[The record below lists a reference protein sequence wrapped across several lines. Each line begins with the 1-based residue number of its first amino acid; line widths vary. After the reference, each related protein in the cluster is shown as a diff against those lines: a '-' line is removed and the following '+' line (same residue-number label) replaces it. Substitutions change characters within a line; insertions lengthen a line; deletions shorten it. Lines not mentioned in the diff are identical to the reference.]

1 MSMPQAGT
9 VSLLAQADLLLLLS
23 RLLSPPTSESRA
35 ELADAVS
42 CCGELFERAGIPRQ
56 GMSGGASSAIEDRL
70 RGLDD
75 SLWAEEYVRLFECAV
90 PCPINE
96 CGYVRRDKG
105 AILGDIAGFYSA
117 FGFKLADGACER
129 VDHLVCQLEFF
140 AMLLVMLA
148 KAHEDR
154 NHEGA
159 HVTAEAIGSFAF
171 DHVGQWLHAFC
182 ARLKE
187 TTTLP
192 FYLEVSELLS
202 EAWNG
207 ICSHHGIP
215 VPGGKLEICPEDEPE
230 TPYECGM
237 AQLRLT

>member
-1 MSMPQAGT
+1 MSVQADS
-9 VSLLAQADLLLLLS
+9 VPLLAQADLLLLVS

-56 GMSGGASSAIEDRL
+56 EMSDGGPNAIEDQL
-70 RGLDD
+70 RALDD

-105 AILGDIAGFYSA
+105 AILGDVAGFYNA
-117 FGFKLADGACER
+117 FGFKLADGASER

-154 NHEGA
+154 NHEGV
-159 HVTAEAIGSFAF
+159 HVTTEAIGSFAF
-171 DHVGQWLHAFC
+171 DHIGQWLPSFC
-182 ARLKE
+182 AKLKE
-187 TTTLP
+187 TATLA
-192 FYLEVSELLS
+192 FYLEVAELLS

-215 VPGGKLEICPEDEPE
+215 IFDDKLEICPEDDPG

-237 AQLRLT
+237 AQLRPT